1 MKRMKHQTILV
12 LDFGGLY
19 KGLIASVVRSCDV
32 FARVL
37 PYDTPLEK
45 IKEIN
50 PIGIILTGGPHSV
63 YKEGSPSVDKGIFEM
78 GVPVLGI
85 CYGMQLMAQ
94 TLGGK
99 VEPCVVKECGSTR
112 IHIVKDCP
120 IFDGIEREPIMLMSH
135 SDQVVK
141 KPDGFDV
148 VAYTQDCPIA
158 SIACDEKRLYGV
170 QFHPEVDRSKKG
182 VQVLYNFVRGVCGAV
197 GDYTFEGFLQGEI
210 ERIRDTVK
218 DAHVI
223 LGLSGGL
230 DSCVCAKIL
239 QHAIPNQLTCVYVD
253 NGLMRDGESEQ
264 IERLFVENNFD
275 IVKVEARQRF
285 LSKLA
290 GVTNPEQKRKIV
302 GEEFVRIFE
311 EEGAKHGKCYFA
323 QGTIQADVVES
334 GVENCAVIK
343 THHNV
348 GGLPKDT
355 TFAGIIE
362 PLRSLFKNEV
372 KLLGERLGLS
382 YEALNRLPFP
392 GPGFAIRIIG
402 EVTDEKLDIL
412 RRADKIYCEELER
425 ANITPDQYFA
435 VITDMR
441 TVGVMGDD
449 RAYSRV
455 IALRA
460 VTTKDFMTCEYVRI
474 PYDVLDII
482 TTRII
487 NEVKGISRVVYDIT
501 GKPPATIEWE

>member
-1 MKRMKHQTILV
+1 MNLKHQTILI

-19 KGLIASVVRSCDV
+19 KGLIASIVRSFNV
-32 FARVL
+32 YAKVL
-37 PYDTPLEK
+37 PYDTPIQVVK
-45 IKEIN
+45 DIN

-63 YKEGSPSVDKGIFEM
+63 YKDGSPSVDRELFNLNI
-78 GVPVLGI
+78 PILGI
-85 CYGMQLMAQ
+85 CYGMQLMAHI
-94 TLGGK
+94 LGGK
-99 VEPCVVKECGSTR
+99 VEPCIVKECGSTLT
-112 IHIVKDCP
+112 HIDVVDCP
-120 IFDGIEREPIMLMSH
+120 IFEGIERAPIMLMSH
-135 SDQVVK
+135 SDRVSRL
-141 KPDGFDV
+141 PIGFRV
-148 VAYTQDCPIA
+148 VAHTADCDIA
-158 SIACDEKRLYGV
+158 SMSDEQNHLYGV
-170 QFHPEVDRSKKG
+170 QFHPEVERSKKG
-182 VQVLYNFVRGVCGAV
+182 RQVIGNFVIKVCGAI
-197 GDYTFEGFLQGEI
+197 GDYSVDDYLAIEI
-210 ERIRDTVK
+210 DNIRNTVK

-239 QHAIPNQLTCVYVD
+239 QLALPNQLTCVYVD

-264 IERLFVENNFD
+264 IERLCKDNNFD
-275 IVKVEARQRF
+275 IVRVDAKDRF
-285 LSKLA
+285 LNKLK
-290 GVTNPEQKRKIV
+290 GVTNPEHKRKIV

-355 TFAGIIE
+355 TFVGLIE
-362 PLRSLFKNEV
+362 PLRSRFKNEV
-372 KLLGERLGLS
+372 YDLGIRLGLKAD
-382 YEALNRLPFP
+382 ALNRVPFP

-402 EVTDEKLDIL
+402 EVNDEKLDTL

-425 ANITPDQYFA
+425 AHIHPDQYFA
-435 VITDMR
+435 VITDMC

-460 VTTKDFMTCEYVRI
+460 VTTKDYMTCEYVPI
-474 PYDVLDII
+474 PYDVLDVI

>member
-1 MKRMKHQTILV
+1 MKHQTILV

-19 KGLIASVVRSCDV
+19 KGLIASIVRALDV
-32 FARVL
+32 YAVVL
-37 PYDTPLEK
+37 PYNTPLEV
-45 IKEIN
+45 IKEYE

-63 YKEGSPSVDKGIFEM
+63 YKKGSPSVDKQLFDC
-78 GVPVLGI
+78 GVPILGI

-94 TLGGK
+94 TLGGR
-99 VEPCVVKECGSTR
+99 VEPCTVKECGST
-112 IHIVKDCP
+112 HVQVKNSP
-120 IFDGIEREPIMLMSH
+120 IFKGIDKDVIMLMSH
-135 SDQVVK
+135 SDQVVAI
-141 KPDGFDV
+141 PDGFEV
-148 VAYTQDCPIA
+148 IASTQDC
-158 SIACDEKRLYGV
+158 SIAGMSCDALRLYGV

-182 VQVLYNFVRGVCGAV
+182 RDVLKNFVYDVCGAT
-197 GDYTFEGFLQGEI
+197 GDYTFEGFLQHEVDN
-210 ERIRDTVK
+210 IRSTVK
-218 DAHVI
+218 DAHVV

-239 QHAIPNQLTCVYVD
+239 QYAIPNQLTCVYVD
-253 NGLMRDGESEQ
+253 NGLMRDGENEQ
-264 IERLFVENNFD
+264 IERLFEENGFD
-275 IVKVEARQRF
+275 IVKVDARDRF
-285 LSKLA
+285 LDKLK

-311 EEGAKHGKCYFA
+311 EVGAKYEKCYFA

-348 GGLPKDT
+348 GGLPQDT
-355 TFAGIIE
+355 LFAGIIE

-372 KLLGERLGLS
+372 KLLGEKLGLS
-382 YEALNRLPFP
+382 KEALNRLPFP

-402 EVTDEKLDIL
+402 EITKEKLDIL
-412 RRADKIYCEELER
+412 RKADKIYCEEMER
-425 ANITPDQYFA
+425 AHITPDQYFA

-474 PYDVLDII
+474 PYDVLDTI